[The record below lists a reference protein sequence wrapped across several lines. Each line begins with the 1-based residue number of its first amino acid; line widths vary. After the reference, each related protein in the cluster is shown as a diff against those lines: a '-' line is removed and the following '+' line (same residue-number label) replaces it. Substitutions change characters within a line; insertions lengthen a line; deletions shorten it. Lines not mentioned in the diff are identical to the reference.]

1 MEAKIWIIHND
12 LLACRKYETT
22 KFENKDEK
30 TKQIASVPSTAKRR
44 LSTNNLHID
53 TLIIGTTTCLDSHV
67 TMMSDGLRIFQ
78 VRSNE

>member
-1 MEAKIWIIHND
+1 MIYWHAGNMK
-12 LLACRKYETT
+12 LRSLKT
-22 KFENKDEK
+22 K

>member
-1 MEAKIWIIHND
+1 MIYWHAGNMK
-12 LLACRKYETT
+12 LKT

-53 TLIIGTTTCLDSHV
+53 TLIIGTTCLDSHV
-67 TMMSDGLRIFQ
+67 TMSDGLRIFQ
-78 VRSNE
+78 IRSNE

>member
-53 TLIIGTTTCLDSHV
+53 TLIIGTTCLDSHV